1 MKIRA
6 TIALLLVLVTGFVRF
21 CPACDE
27 AALRDQLATTN
38 QAASQQESAAAPV
51 AGHACCQKGS
61 APEQPVTP
69 SPEEPEGE
77 DCGREQVSAI
87 LRVAVPEQATEAYSV
102 AGQDLAIF
110 VLPSTAEPSVEETLA
125 LSPTTQADS
134 PPISLLALPI
144 RI

>member
-38 QAASQQESAAAPV
+38 QAASQQESVAAPV

-102 AGQDLAIF
+102 AGQDLVVSFAP
-110 VLPSTAEPSVEETLA
+110 VMAEPTVRQMLVM
-125 LSPTTQADS
+125 SPAAQADS
-134 PPISLLALPI
+134 PPVPLLVLPI

>member
-27 AALRDQLATTN
+27 AALRDQVATSN

-87 LRVAVPEQATEAYSV
+87 LRVAVPEQATEAYWV
-102 AGQDLAIF
+102 AGQDLVVSFAP
-110 VLPSTAEPSVEETLA
+110 VMAEPTVRQMLVM
-125 LSPTTQADS
+125 SPTAQADS
-134 PPISLLALPI
+134 PPVPLLVLPI